1 MKTKMWKRVAK
12 RLKEQR
18 PEAAVWV
25 QHGAQYFL
33 YPNATP
39 QTEITLVKGKPN
51 ILVVV

>member
-1 MKTKMWKRVAK
+1 MWKRVAK

-33 YPNATP
+33 YPNPTP
-39 QTEITLVKGKPN
+39 QTEIKLVKGKSN